1 LAQTLGKRLAPE
13 KGVSMRLAAW
23 VCVPPRFLSPTPLSL
38 IFASTILA
46 ALSGSVTRADDS
58 PVAAARPR
66 PEATS
71 PDTAITLCPSSC
83 PCPNSWVART
93 ANFRI
98 YWCTSEANIRELAA
112 SCERL
117 ALGARE
123 RWLGDAHPAAWT
135 PFCEVVVHPD
145 TNAYVACVGPG
156 SQTTSGC
163 SSIGLDQGRVVLR
176 RIDLRADA
184 LDWNT
189 ESLPHEL
196 MHVVL
201 ADRFSQQRISPWADE
216 GIAMLAES
224 PEKLKRRL
232 TELRRAASHGAI
244 YSLSDLV
251 NVRSRPQLAYRDAF
265 NGQSVALVGL
275 LLDWGTPAQCLD
287 FVAAS
292 QQKDWQSALRD
303 VYGERSRE
311 LERSLNDSIWTEHAA
326 RWARSMTSP
335 TPASAQV
342 AADSAP
348 RTRQ

>member
-1 LAQTLGKRLAPE
+1 
-13 KGVSMRLAAW
+13 MRLAAW
-23 VCVPPRFLSPTPLSL
+23 VCVSPRFLSPILVSL
-38 IFASTILA
+38 IFVSTIFV
-46 ALSGSVTRADDS
+46 ALSGSETQADDS
-58 PVAAARPR
+58 PVAAARRR
-66 PEATS
+66 PEATT
-71 PDTAITLCPSSC
+71 PDSAITVCPASC
-83 PCPNSWVART
+83 PRPNSWVACT
-93 ANFRI
+93 VNFRI
-98 YWCTSEANIRELAA
+98 YWCTSEANIRQLAA
-112 SCERL
+112 ACERL
-117 ALGARE
+117 AAGARE
-123 RWLGDAHPAAWT
+123 RWLGDTHPAAWT

-163 SSIGLDQGRVVLR
+163 STIGLDQGRVVLR

-184 LDWNT
+184 LDWDT

-232 TELRRAASHGAI
+232 AELRRAASHGAI
-244 YSLSDLV
+244 YSLSDLL
-251 NVRSRPQLAYRDAF
+251 NVRSRPQPAYRDAF

-275 LLDWGTPAQCLD
+275 LLDWGTPAQCVD

-292 QQKDWQSALRD
+292 QEKNWQAALRD
-303 VYGERSRE
+303 VYGERAHE
-311 LERSLNDSIWTEHAA
+311 LERSLSDSIWTEHAA
-326 RWARSMTSP
+326 RWARSMTIP
-335 TPASAQV
+335 TASSAQV
-342 AADSAP
+342 AVDSAP

>member
-1 LAQTLGKRLAPE
+1 MRWALRVCGWPQLHAPFVLALIL
-13 KGVSMRLAAW
+13 VAA
-23 VCVPPRFLSPTPLSL
+23 
-38 IFASTILA
+38 IHA
-46 ALSGSVTRADDS
+46 ALCATVAGADGRRT
-58 PVAAARPR
+58 AASAPSSARCEP
-66 PEATS
+66 
-71 PDTAITLCPSSC
+71 AITICPSSC
-83 PCPNSWVART
+83 PCPNSWVAHS

-98 YWCTSEANIRELAA
+98 YWCTSETKIRELAA
-112 SCERL
+112 ACERL
-117 ALGARE
+117 AAGARQ

-135 PFCEVVVHPD
+135 PACEVVVHAD
-145 TNAYVACVGPG
+145 TDAYVACVGPG

-163 SSIGLDQGRVVLR
+163 STIGLDSGRVVLR

-232 TELRRAASHGAI
+232 GELRRAASHNAI
-244 YSLSDLV
+244 YSLGDLL
-251 NVRSRPQLAYRDAF
+251 NVRSRPQPAYRDAF

-292 QQKDWQSALRD
+292 QDKDWQSALHE
-303 VYGERSRE
+303 VYGNRASE
-311 LERSLNDSIWTEHAA
+311 LERSLSDSIWTEHAV
-326 RWARSMTSP
+326 RWARSTTTP
-335 TPASAQV
+335 TPPPAAV
-342 AADSAP
+342 AVDTSP
-348 RTRQ
+348 RTRR